1 MIFSSLLF
9 IYGFLPVSVIL
20 YHISPKRLKNL
31 VLLMLS
37 VVYCVMLGLRYFIV
51 VFVFSVWN
59 FIMAKSVEKLRN
71 YRVLAAFPLAIG
83 IIGDIVSMIIFRTD
97 YFNDITARIG
107 LPAEFFPI
115 GISFL
120 SLSAIGSL
128 IDIYNRKITK
138 KISLLTYLLYIV
150 FFPKLVMGP
159 LISYRS
165 FSEMAENRKASLSH
179 IGSGMRLFI
188 IGLAK
193 RVILAQNLYIL
204 HASVRTIDTSELSAL
219 TAWLGVIAYM
229 LCLYFTLSGYSD
241 MGAGIAACFGFRLPQ
256 SFNYPIFS
264 RGINDFRSRWHK
276 PVISW
281 FARYIYLPL
290 YRAASKK
297 WLKYVFLVL
306 TWSLIGIWY
315 GFSVNSF
322 IWGVVIGASAV
333 IEKIVANK
341 NTMRSTAIIY
351 TLLILSFSTVFFAG
365 DSLSE
370 SFMYFLA
377 MVGGNNNLADQSGLY
392 LLKSYA
398 VILIVS
404 MLASADLFR
413 RFTSRSPRKPMRYVT
428 NILSPVISILF
439 LIICTALIS
448 YSGTAEMILI
458 HL

>member
-20 YHISPKRLKNL
+20 YHISPKKFKNS
-31 VLLMLS
+31 VLLLLS
-37 VVYCVMLGLRYFIV
+37 AVYCVMLGLRYFAF
-51 VFVFSVWN
+51 VFVFALWN
-59 FIMAKSVEKLRN
+59 FFMAKSVEKLRN
-71 YRVLAAFPLAIG
+71 HRALAAFPLAIG

-97 YFNDITARIG
+97 YFSEIIARIG
-107 LPAEFFPI
+107 FPSEFFPV

-120 SLSAIGSL
+120 ALSAIGSL
-128 IDIYNRKITK
+128 IDIYNGKIGT
-138 KISLLTYLLYIV
+138 KISPMTYLLYII

-165 FSEMAENRKASLSH
+165 FSKMAENRKGVLCN

-193 RVILAQNLYIL
+193 RVIFAQNLYML
-204 HASVRTIDTSELSAL
+204 HASVRTIETSELSAL

-264 RGINDFRSRWHK
+264 RGINDFRSRWHR

-281 FARYIYLPL
+281 FGRYIYFPL

-297 WLKYVFLVL
+297 WLKYAFLVL

-333 IEKIVANK
+333 IEKIAANR

-351 TLLILSFSTVFFAG
+351 TLLILSFGTVFFAG

-377 MVGGNNNLADQSGLY
+377 MVGGNNNLADRSGLY

-404 MLASADLFR
+404 MLASASVFR
-413 RFTSRSPRKPMRYVT
+413 SLTSRSPRKPMRYVT
-428 NILSPVISILF
+428 HVLSPVISIFL

-458 HL
+458 RL